1 MAVSDSRAA
10 AARDHHRAA
19 ADAGRVADQHR
30 RQRDRLI
37 LQLRAEDPR
46 RWTYLALAR
55 AVGCSPELI
64 AHVVRTSAL

>member
-1 MAVSDSRAA
+1 
-10 AARDHHRAA
+10 
-19 ADAGRVADQHR
+19 VADQHR